1 LRRPPRASLPHPREV
16 VDRLG
21 ASDIDEER
29 PTAATAQ
36 FWVVLALTLVG
47 ERTEAETPATLLARF
62 PRSAATAL
70 KTYEQE

>member
-1 LRRPPRASLPHPREV
+1 
-16 VDRLG
+16 
-21 ASDIDEER
+21 
-29 PTAATAQ
+29 
-36 FWVVLALTLVG
+36 LVG